1 MQMVFTAP
9 AQIIIIT
16 AQLIMELAA
25 RNVWQS
31 ELGVSVDGQT
41 DGQRMYNLVFP
52 TGSLESGV

>member
-1 MQMVFTAP
+1 MVFTAP